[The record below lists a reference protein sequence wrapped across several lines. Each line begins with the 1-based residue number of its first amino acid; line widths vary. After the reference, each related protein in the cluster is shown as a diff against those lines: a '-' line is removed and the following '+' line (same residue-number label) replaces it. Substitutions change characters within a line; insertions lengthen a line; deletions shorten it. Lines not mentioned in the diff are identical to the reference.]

1 MPGLNSPQDFPSLT
15 SHFPCLPYC
24 IYRQSS
30 FRMSGHNRSPIAGLL
45 AEEMNLKQVFINPVG
60 RLRSGW
66 RVLIFL
72 LLFIILTIVLGLL
85 AAKGSG
91 LATRLTP
98 SRGMAHY
105 LENFI
110 ARILLLLGALAA
122 GYVCT
127 RWLEGLPWRAL
138 GLWLH
143 AAWLRDLLVGS
154 FLGVASLAVAAGI
167 ATAGGGLS
175 FTVSGRAALLQVF
188 QTLIFSAVLF
198 IIAALAEEALFRGYP
213 LQTLT
218 RARLAWLAVLITSVP
233 FAAVHLKNPNVAAGF
248 TFINTALAGVWLAV
262 AYLRTRSLWFPLG
275 VHWAWNWAL
284 GSLFG
289 LPVSGITDLAPHPL
303 FRGTDLGPAWL
314 TGGSYGIEGGL
325 ACTVTLIVSTIFIWR
340 TRLVSATP
348 EMQRLT
354 SQENPW

>member
-1 MPGLNSPQDFPSLT
+1 MD
-15 SHFPCLPYC
+15 
-24 IYRQSS
+24 
-30 FRMSGHNRSPIAGLL
+30 
-45 AEEMNLKQVFINPVG
+45 LKQVFINPVG
-60 RLRSGW
+60 RPRSGW
-66 RVLIFL
+66 RVLIFVGVY
-72 LLFIILTIVLGLL
+72 IG
-85 AAKGSG
+85 
-91 LATRLTP
+91 
-98 SRGMAHY
+98 
-105 LENFI
+105 
-110 ARILLLLGALAA
+110 LLLLLTTAARLVYAVALHVAPGRSLGPYFENIVFRLILLFAVLAA
-122 GYVCT
+122 GYICA

-138 GLWLH
+138 GLWPH
-143 AAWLRDLLVGS
+143 EGWLRDLFVGS
-154 FLGVASLAVAAGI
+154 AIGVASLAVAAGI

-175 FTVSGRAALLQVF
+175 FTMSVRAALLQVG

-218 RARLAWLAVLITSVP
+218 RAHLAWLAVILTSVP

-248 TFINTALAGVWLAV
+248 TFINTALAGVWLAA

-303 FRGTDLGPAWL
+303 LHGTDLGPAWL

-325 ACTVTLIVSTIFIWR
+325 ACTITLVVSTIFIWR
-340 TRLVSATP
+340 TRLVCPTA
-348 EMQRLT
+348 EMKTLT
-354 SQENPW
+354 SQENPLRGSSVLPTEPSPGSCRG